1 MELSSGTRLGRY
13 EIRSRLGAG
22 GMGEVFLAYDAELE
36 REVAVKVIRDDPEE
50 SSERSRRFLQEAKAA
65 SALNHP
71 NVAHVYEI
79 GSQDGSASS
88 PWSSSAGRRCD
99 SVFAVGRWRST
110 RPSRWAFRSRPDWL
124 PRMRRGSSI
133 AT

>member
-1 MELSSGTRLGRY
+1 MDLSSGTRLGRY

-22 GMGEVFLAYDAELE
+22 GMGEVFVAYDGELE
-36 REVAVKVIRDDPEE
+36 REVAIKVIREDAEE

-79 GSQDGSASS
+79 GSQLRAAD
-88 PWSSSAGRRCD
+88 RRPEADD
-99 SVFAVGRWRST
+99 SR
-110 RPSRWAFRSRPDWL
+110 
-124 PRMRRGSSI
+124 
-133 AT
+133 ATTTKTHL